1 MIMLTRVEPFVKGL
15 QKWASGQFGEILF
28 LPCHSEASRTGEES
42 ASQAKQQI
50 PRVKTALDFITTTAP

>member
-50 PRVKTALDFITTTAP
+50 PRVKTAH